1 MKNEK
6 SAQLFEKAKSLMP
19 GGVNSPVRAFKSV
32 GGTPL
37 FMKKGKGAYIWDED
51 GNKYIDYCCSWG
63 PLILGHANEHTE
75 RAIIETVKNG
85 TSFGAPTALE
95 NHLADLIISNHSY
108 IEMIRFVSSGT
119 EAVMSALRLARGVT
133 GKSKIIK
140 FDGCYHGHSDSLL
153 VKAGSGLITFGES
166 TSAGVPAAFANETIV
181 LPLNDEEALRNTLEN
196 LSHEIAAV
204 IIEPIPANN
213 GLLIQSHKFLLHLR
227 ELCTKYNVL
236 LIFDEVISGFRVGFE
251 GAAGLYKIQPD
262 IITFGK
268 IIGGGMPVGAY
279 AASKEIMHHISPVGS
294 VYQAG
299 TLSGNPVAMSAGV
312 AQLTACLQPDFYHQL
327 QQKTDMLVDGIKRH
341 IQAKGYEIT
350 IYNIGSI
357 FWFAFS
363 DMAHLNRADQIDSGK
378 MSLFA
383 KVYHELLGNGIYFG
397 PSGYEVGFVSAAHTE
412 ADIEKT
418 IVAMNNAFDNLV

>member
-1 MKNEK
+1 
-6 SAQLFEKAKSLMP
+6 
-19 GGVNSPVRAFKSV
+19 
-32 GGTPL
+32 
-37 FMKKGKGAYIWDED
+37 
-51 GNKYIDYCCSWG
+51 
-63 PLILGHANEHTE
+63 
-75 RAIIETVKNG
+75 
-85 TSFGAPTALE
+85 
-95 NHLADLIISNHSY
+95 
-108 IEMIRFVSSGT
+108 
-119 EAVMSALRLARGVT
+119 VMSALRLARGVT

-213 GLLIQSHKFLLHLR
+213 GLLIQSHKFLVHLR

-312 AQLTACLQPDFYHQL
+312 AQLTACLQPDFYHHL